1 VITDLLNGSLKS
13 FFNLTH
19 QAEGSYNF
27 VSGYDLLRD
36 CIWGPLTQVIDQSL
50 SFVFSSAN
58 CTLFHRNYQVTKD
71 FLALLND
78 LYASKS
84 KQPNDYLDDF
94 LGRFNLQT
102 YFNVLQIEITEKYV
116 AEIDR
121 VYD

>member
-1 VITDLLNGSLKS
+1 M
-13 FFNLTH
+13 
-19 QAEGSYNF
+19 
-27 VSGYDLLRD
+27 
-36 CIWGPLTQVIDQSL
+36 
-50 SFVFSSAN
+50 
-58 CTLFHRNYQVTKD
+58 TKD

-84 KQPNDYLDDF
+84 KLPNDYLDEF

>member
-1 VITDLLNGSLKS
+1 M
-13 FFNLTH
+13 
-19 QAEGSYNF
+19 
-27 VSGYDLLRD
+27 
-36 CIWGPLTQVIDQSL
+36 
-50 SFVFSSAN
+50 
-58 CTLFHRNYQVTKD
+58 TKD

>member
-1 VITDLLNGSLKS
+1 M
-13 FFNLTH
+13 
-19 QAEGSYNF
+19 
-27 VSGYDLLRD
+27 
-36 CIWGPLTQVIDQSL
+36 
-50 SFVFSSAN
+50 
-58 CTLFHRNYQVTKD
+58 TKD

-84 KQPNDYLDDF
+84 KQTNYYLDDF